1 MRIDLATIGILAI
14 ITMLL
19 GVCSF
24 GLICDWLGVDPE
36 KDNVSAL
43 IIGLLNTVTILFAFK
58 TITEMFWI

>member
-1 MRIDLATIGILAI
+1 MRVDPATIGVLAI
-14 ITMLL
+14 IMMLL

-43 IIGLLNTVTILFAFK
+43 TIGLLNTVAILFAFK
-58 TITEMFWI
+58 TITELWGL